1 MRNLKTLALAGLTLV
16 ALAAMAPAARAEAV
30 FTVPGATPNTTTT
43 LTLLP
48 DGTGKTTHWVLNIS
62 NAGGTEKVT
71 LTCNEVVANEKEKD
85 GLVTGP
91 EFADFTIV
99 TPQFK
104 TCAVAGTAYTA
115 ANNGCSFTY
124 KSGGELAIVPA
135 GVHLCEENKR
145 EDLVFSNAAA
155 DCTIEIGKQNFTG
168 IGYHTVLEAGTEQTN
183 ITVEQTGIK
192 NVTYEARG
200 KGCPFG
206 QTKNGE
212 IATGNQIITGE
223 STFGGAMVSVNWHV

>member
-1 MRNLKTLALAGLTLV
+1 MRSLKTIFMAGLVLAALAGAV
-16 ALAAMAPAARAEAV
+16 PAAHAEAV
-30 FTVPGATPNTTTT
+30 FTVPGVSANTTTT

-48 DGTGKTTHWVLNIS
+48 DGTGKTTHWVFNIS

-85 GLVTGP
+85 GVVTGP

-115 ANNGCSFTY
+115 TNNGCSFTY
-124 KSGGELAIVPA
+124 KSGGEMSIVPA
-135 GVHLCEENKR
+135 GIHLCEENKR
-145 EDLVFSNAAA
+145 EDFVFTNAAA
-155 DCTIEIGKQNFTG
+155 ECTIEIGKQNFTG
-168 IGYHTVLEAGTEQTN
+168 IVYHTVLEGERTN

-192 NVTYEARG
+192 KVTYEARG

-206 QTKNGE
+206 QTNNGE
-212 IATGNQIITGE
+212 IATSNQIITGE
-223 STFGGAMVSVNWHV
+223 STLGGAMVSVNWHT